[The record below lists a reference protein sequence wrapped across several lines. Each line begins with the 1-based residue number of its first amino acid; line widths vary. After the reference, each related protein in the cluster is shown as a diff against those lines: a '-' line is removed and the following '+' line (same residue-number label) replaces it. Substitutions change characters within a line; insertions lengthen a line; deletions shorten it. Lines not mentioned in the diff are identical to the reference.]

1 MRLTVGPLPPA
12 VYWRRRA
19 LVLGAILLVLF
30 LVAQACMAASASQD
44 GDTAAPTPTS
54 TSSPPGQP
62 SPPGSPAPDDPTGDP
77 TDPEATEDAD
87 ADPEPSGLAEDDLG
101 EAGCTDDE
109 LLVVAEA
116 EPTTVGSGE
125 ATTFTIRYQNS
136 SDRACQRDIG
146 DGRREL
152 FLRAGPGSPPLWSS
166 RDCQDLRGSNVQ
178 ELAPGIENE
187 HFIAWQ
193 GRGSEACDGA
203 AAAGD
208 PLPPGDYQLI
218 ARVGTA
224 HSEPVTITVS
234 G

>member
-1 MRLTVGPLPPA
+1 
-12 VYWRRRA
+12 
-19 LVLGAILLVLF
+19 
-30 LVAQACMAASASQD
+30 MAASASQD
-44 GDTAAPTPTS
+44 GDTAAPTPTTAS
-54 TSSPPGQP
+54 PPPGQP
-62 SPPGSPAPDDPTGDP
+62 SPPGSPPPDEPTGDP
-77 TDPEATEDAD
+77 TGTPATEDAD
-87 ADPEPSGLAEDDLG
+87 AEPSGLAEDDLG

-116 EPTTVGSGE
+116 SPTTVGSGE
-125 ATTFTIRYQNS
+125 ATRFTIRYQNS
-136 SDRACQRDIG
+136 SDRTCQRDIG
-146 DGRREL
+146 AGRREL

-166 RDCQDLRGSNVQ
+166 RDCQDLRGSDVQ

-208 PLPPGDYQLI
+208 QLPPGDYQLI